1 MWIKVVGT
9 IAKVFDK
16 AKRHRFVAYDDKASW
31 RAVGQCDGFA
41 LKVVDGSRVV
51 EFYAWKSVA
60 LQAYR

>member
-16 AKRHRFVAYDDKASW
+16 AERHRLVAYDDEASW
-31 RAVGQCDGFA
+31 RAVGEGDGFA

-51 EFYAWKSVA
+51 EFYAWKCVA
-60 LQAYR
+60 LQACR